1 MTSIVTGV
9 FLLDQML
16 EKRRVS
22 LTPYVSFLHKFG
34 GKAKRA
40 YSDLLP
46 EATEEIIKDSEAIA
60 LLLAR
65 LSKKITGQYLTRE
78 TLIGADCRGDIGSCT
93 DAPAWFRGM
102 YGMYLQNTER
112 CDSQS
117 ASRLTRVPWPTTLIK
132 MYAVIALRLDVDA
145 SNAMRSWLCAH
156 ITTQAVSPSRP
167 DVMLQFKK
175 LEIKPV
181 AMLKTGPES
190 LSLLKTHGDSF
201 TFEFQNGRPPLL
213 LSLTTDG
220 DNCLLIPLHLPDT
233 LIEHARRRPVFDDG
247 KRITEE
253 KVVA

>member
-1 MTSIVTGV
+1 MSHETLELPTAQHAIHVM
-9 FLLDQML
+9 LLDVIPGNECHCVCTNCGAPPSETCKLMRYCSRDCQKKHWGGGHRKL
-16 EKRRVS
+16 HRRSCLVS
-22 LTPYVSFLHKFG
+22 GDVWDVPAEYRALRF
-34 GKAKRA
+34 AK
-40 YSDLLP
+40 
-46 EATEEIIKDSEAIA
+46 
-60 LLLAR
+60 
-65 LSKKITGQYLTRE
+65 
-78 TLIGADCRGDIGSCT
+78 
-93 DAPAWFRGM
+93 
-102 YGMYLQNTER
+102 
-112 CDSQS
+112 
-117 ASRLTRVPWPTTLIK
+117 RLTRVPWLTTLIK

-145 SNAMRSWLCAH
+145 SNAMRSCLCAH

-201 TFEFQNGRPPLL
+201 TFEFQNDRPPLL

-233 LIEHARRRPVFDDG
+233 LIKHARRRPVFDDG